1 MFVLE
6 DIMKTGEEVYMIESN
21 RIIRKVKIIKLVGN
35 FAIVKFEEGGGTQIS
50 VNRLYKTKADS
61 EKKLPRNESL
71 ISCHNNQMWNG
82 QML

>member
-1 MFVLE
+1 MFALE

-35 FAIVKFEEGGGTQIS
+35 FAIVKFWEGGGTQIS
-50 VNRLYKTKADS
+50 VNRLYKTMEEA
-61 EKKLPRNESL
+61 EKKLSRNESL